1 MKDLAIIGY
10 GAAGF
15 SALIRANELGI
26 KPVLIGKGE
35 IGGTCVNV
43 GCVPSKK
50 VLWIGGVYNYA
61 KKACGEGCY
70 PDFFNAF
77 IKKEETVKQL
87 KKAKYEDVL
96 SYYDVELI
104 NGEAHFVSPFGV
116 KVNNKLIEAKKYI
129 IATGS
134 SPIIPEIKGLR
145 EAGFWTNVEALSPRK
160 KVESLIIIGGRALA
174 LEFAQMYRRLGVEVA
189 LIQRSPLLIPNY
201 EPEVSLKAREIL
213 EREGIYVI
221 TRAEVKEVLRK
232 GETKIV
238 KTNKGDIE
246 GEEIL
251 IATGRKPNTDIGL
264 EKAGVELNERGG
276 IKVNEELRTTNE
288 NIFAAGDVI
297 GGPMLESLAGKE
309 GSVACENAIKGT
321 HKKID
326 FLSVPQ
332 VIFTQPNI
340 AKVGLTQE
348 EAEANYETSS
358 RIVYMKDI
366 AKANIIEETEGLI
379 KMVIERNTKKILGVN
394 IISEHASE
402 IINEASLAIKLRATI
417 DDIID
422 TVHVFPTM
430 SESLKMV
437 SLSFYRDI
445 TKMSCCVD

>member
-1 MKDLAIIGY
+1 
-10 GAAGF
+10 
-15 SALIRANELGI
+15 
-26 KPVLIGKGE
+26 
-35 IGGTCVNV
+35 
-43 GCVPSKK
+43 
-50 VLWIGGVYNYA
+50 
-61 KKACGEGCY
+61 
-70 PDFFNAF
+70 
-77 IKKEETVKQL
+77 
-87 KKAKYEDVL
+87 
-96 SYYDVELI
+96 
-104 NGEAHFVSPFGV
+104 
-116 KVNNKLIEAKKYI
+116 
-129 IATGS
+129 
-134 SPIIPEIKGLR
+134 
-145 EAGFWTNVEALSPRK
+145 
-160 KVESLIIIGGRALA
+160 
-174 LEFAQMYRRLGVEVA
+174 MYRRLGVEVA

-276 IKVNEELRTTNE
+276 VKVNEELRTTNE

-348 EAEANYETSS
+348 EAEANYEISS